1 MSPESSVSCHGLFE
15 NGSAG
20 QHFFCFSAKGMGAIE
35 MSGRLGPVRFGV
47 EHCGSLPDTTGQLF
61 PIFLIER
68 QAMKHPTNLIP
79 VLLLALLV
87 AACASEQK
95 KSAETAPASGVQS
108 GEMSAVSDKGDA
120 ATAVQ
125 LSSITAKVVGVDQ
138 ATRTIT
144 LEGPDGKTLDVEAS
158 DKVRNLD
165 QIKVGDK
172 VTVDYYEGLLAQIN
186 APGAPTQ
193 DVTMM
198 DAAMRAPKGER
209 PGGGVASSVTA
220 TVTIEFVDNFR
231 HVVQF
236 KGPLGH
242 STVLQVKRPEFRE
255 MLKNLKA
262 GDTVNLTY
270 FEALAVDVRPAG
282 N

>member
-1 MSPESSVSCHGLFE
+1 
-15 NGSAG
+15 
-20 QHFFCFSAKGMGAIE
+20 
-35 MSGRLGPVRFGV
+35 
-47 EHCGSLPDTTGQLF
+47 
-61 PIFLIER
+61 
-68 QAMKHPTNLIP
+68 MKRPMNLIP
-79 VLLLALLV
+79 ALVLTLLV
-87 AACASEQK
+87 AACATEQK
-95 KSAETAPASGVQS
+95 KSAETAPPSGVQS

-120 ATAVQ
+120 ATAVE
-125 LSSITAKVVGVDQ
+125 LSSISAKVVAVDQ
-138 ATRTIT
+138 AARTIT
-144 LEGPDGKTLDVEAS
+144 LVGPEGNTLDVEAG
-158 DKVRNLD
+158 DQVRNLD

-172 VTVDYYEGLLAQIN
+172 VTVDYYEGLLAQVN

-193 DVTMM
+193 DVTMT
-198 DAAMRAPKGER
+198 DAAIRAAKGAR

-220 TVTIEFVDNFR
+220 TVTIEFVDNLR

-236 KGPLGH
+236 RGPLGH

-270 FEALAVDVRPAG
+270 FEALAVSVRPAS